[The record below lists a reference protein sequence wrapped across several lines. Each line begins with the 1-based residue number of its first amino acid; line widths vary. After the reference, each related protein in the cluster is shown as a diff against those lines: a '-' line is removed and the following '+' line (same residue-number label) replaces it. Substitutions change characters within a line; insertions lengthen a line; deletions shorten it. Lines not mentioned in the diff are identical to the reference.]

1 MKTTISYV
9 EARELLDKYIKG
21 TAMRH
26 HSLGTEVCMRA
37 IANALGADQEFWG
50 ILGLIHDLDMESIEG
65 DLSKHGIKTVELLR
79 AEGYDIPELFTPI
92 LAHTEVLA
100 GSPYRRESLLDHVL
114 SGTENL
120 EGFVSAYVV
129 VRPSRSVIGA
139 EPKSIVKKLKDKSF
153 ANNVNR
159 EAITAAF
166 EHSKIERSAYIQLVI
181 DALSGISGKV
191 GM

>member
-9 EARELLDKYIKG
+9 EARELLAKYVKG

-26 HSLGTEVCMRA
+26 HSLGTEAGMRA
-37 IANALGADQEFWG
+37 IAKSLGQDEEFWG
-50 ILGLIHDLDMESIEG
+50 ITGLLHDLDMESIEG
-65 DLSKHGIKTVELLR
+65 DLSKHGIKTIELLR
-79 AEGYDIPELFTPI
+79 TSGYEIPELFTPI
-92 LAHTEVLA
+92 LAHTEVLS
-100 GSPYRRESLLDHVL
+100 GSPYRRESLLDYVL

-120 EGFVSAYVV
+120 EGFISAYVV
-129 VRPSRSVIGA
+129 VRPSRSIIGA

-159 EAITAAF
+159 EAISAAF
-166 EHSKIERSAYIQLVI
+166 ERSKIERSEYIQLLI
-181 DALSGISGKV
+181 NALSENANEV